1 MGNELA
7 STSTRFARI
16 VWAVAAATLGCAG
29 SSAAPGAGGQAPPD
43 GGSVLSGTY
52 AFPVSYSVLD
62 TSLVK
67 DQCGY
72 QTVLDG
78 GAFAAF
84 ALWLSDVDIFNDA
97 GGMLAAT
104 PSPSRIVSLQ
114 VAGPSYIGSA
124 TPPAGT
130 TPQPITPGV
139 YPIGFEDADDDELCS
154 LPPGGAATLDV
165 YDFDGDAGAYTQ
177 ATALSGT
184 VTVTYAGAGRVAGRF
199 SVELGAIVYGSVF
212 IDTLHPAAFSGT
224 FDSTSGM

>member
-1 MGNELA
+1 MGNELV
-7 STSTRFARI
+7 STSPWFARI
-16 VWAVAAATLGCAG
+16 AGALAAATLGCAG
-29 SSAAPGAGGQAPPD
+29 SSPAPGADGQALPD
-43 GGSVLSGTY
+43 AGNVLSGTY
-52 AFPVSYSVLD
+52 AFPVSYSVID
-62 TSLVK
+62 TSLAK

-78 GAFAAF
+78 GAYAAF

-114 VAGPSYIGSA
+114 VAGPSYVGSA
-124 TPPAGT
+124 VPPSGT
-130 TPQPITPGV
+130 TPQPIAPGV

-154 LPPGGAATLDV
+154 LPPGGSATVDV
-165 YDFDGDAGAYTQ
+165 YDFDGDSGAYTQ
-177 ATALSGT
+177 ATALSGA
-184 VTVTYAGAGRVAGRF
+184 VTVTHAGAGRITGKF
-199 SVELGAIVYGSVF
+199 SVELGAIVYGNVF